1 MTSNIVHLEGMWT
14 PDRCCLYPGGA
25 GNNKKSGVK
34 TCHCSECTPEPRGD
48 RSKMKKIIR
57 TAAIVFGVVAMAL
70 AAGADI
76 TWPWV

>member
-1 MTSNIVHLEGMWT
+1 
-14 PDRCCLYPGGA
+14 
-25 GNNKKSGVK
+25 
-34 TCHCSECTPEPRGD
+34 
-48 RSKMKKIIR
+48 MKKIIR